1 VKISVCITTCNGG
14 KYIKQQLESILIQ
27 LGENDEV
34 IISDDSSTDNTVE
47 IIKSFK
53 DNRIELFEGMTF
65 GHHTPN
71 FECAL
76 SKSTGDYIFLS
87 DQDDVWHCNKVST
100 MLRWFPEYDLVTSD
114 CVVVDENLKEILPS
128 FFNDKFNRSGLVRN
142 VIHNNFLGCCT
153 AFNRRILNLSL
164 PFPSNNLSHESW
176 IGAVAG
182 AFGKTK
188 FIPDK
193 LILFRRH
200 SSNNSNT
207 LKGSEYTFNEKF
219 IFRCRLIV
227 NIIKLVIKQNL
238 KFRRI
243 SK

>member
-1 VKISVCITTCNGG
+1 MKISVCITTCNGER
-14 KYIKQQLESILIQ
+14 YIKQQLESILIQ

-47 IIKSFK
+47 IIKSL
-53 DNRIELFEGMTF
+53 DENRIQLYEGMTF

-71 FECAL
+71 FEFAL
-76 SKSTGDYIFLS
+76 SMSTGDYIFLS
-87 DQDDVWHCNKVST
+87 DQDDVWLCDKISA
-100 MLRWFPEYDLVTSD
+100 MMQWFPEYDLVTSD
-114 CVVVDENLKEILPS
+114 CVVVNENLEEILPS
-128 FFNDKFNRSGLVRN
+128 FFDEKFNRSGFMKN
-142 VIHNNFLGCCT
+142 VVHNNFLGCCT
-153 AFNRRILNLSL
+153 AFNRKILNLSL

-193 LILFRRH
+193 LIMFRRH

-207 LKGSEYTFNEKF
+207 LIGSELTFIEKF
-219 IFRCRLIV
+219 IFRYRLIV

-238 KFRRI
+238 KFRWI

>member
-1 VKISVCITTCNGG
+1 MRISVCMTTCNGG
-14 KYIKQQLESILIQ
+14 RYIKQQLESILIQ
-27 LGENDEV
+27 LGKNDEV

-47 IIKSFK
+47 IIKSLH
-53 DNRIELFEGMTF
+53 DNRIKLFEGMKF

-76 SKSTGDYIFLS
+76 SRSTGDYIFLS
-87 DQDDVWHCNKVST
+87 DQDDVWHCDKVST

-114 CVVVDENLKEILPS
+114 CMVVDENLEEISPS
-128 FFNDKFNRSGLVRN
+128 FFKEKFNRSGFVRN

-153 AFNRRILNLSL
+153 AFNRRILKLSL

-188 FIPDK
+188 FIPNK
-193 LILFRRH
+193 LIMFRRH

-207 LKGSEYTFNEKF
+207 LKGSELTFNGKL
-219 IFRCRLIV
+219 IFRIRLIV
-227 NIIKLVIKQNL
+227 NIFKLMTKQYL
-238 KFRRI
+238 R
-243 SK
+243 SKWRGK